1 MSDIYKLQY
10 NGMTLAY
17 PGWDGYVS
25 WEQAMQAY
33 NLTLQTDG
41 HGTITAT
48 TTTGYPGDTSI
59 LSTTAN
65 THYAFQSY
73 SITGGLINGNTFT
86 FENSDATAQANF
98 SAKVYTITLQN
109 DGHGTVTANKLTA
122 TANQTVTLTPTYNTY
137 YRFNNY
143 AVTGGSV
150 NGNTLTVTANC
161 TAKANFK
168 VNAFTA
174 SGTFE
179 KGSNVSVSTKNTSVQ
194 SANIPAKYAVTS
206 YHTTN
211 TPTAWYNTSNRW
223 KPNGASAYK
232 ITLHPIMQVTS
243 VCNITANNTTPRSFT
258 GCSLIGSTAT
268 QSQTFSTT
276 GYPASAATG
285 SKTYSYNKTFTSTT
299 QNVNYG
305 ISGKIQASRGN
316 ASNATTVTYV
326 AANTTGTWTATG
338 YAP

>member
-1 MSDIYKLQY
+1 MPDIYKLQY

-65 THYAFQSY
+65 THYAFQSF

-98 SAKVYTITLQN
+98 SAKVYTVTLQN

-122 TANQTVTLTPTYNTY
+122 TANQTVTLTPTYNKY

-168 VNAFTA
+168 LNTFTA
-174 SGTFE
+174 SGAFE
-179 KGSNVSVSTKNTSVQ
+179 KGSNVTAAGTAVNV
-194 SANIPAKYAVTS
+194 AAKYATVSYKTS
-206 YHTTN
+206 N
-211 TPTAWYNTSNRW
+211 TPASWYSASNRW
-223 KPNGASAYK
+223 KPNGASGYS
-232 ITLHPIMQVTS
+232 ITLHPIMGF
-243 VCNITANNTTPRSFT
+243 TATTNGYST
-258 GCSLIGSTAT
+258 YTAAHCYATACSLVGST
-268 QSQTFSTT
+268 QSQSQSF
-276 GYPASAATG
+276 
-285 SKTYSYNKTFTSTT
+285 SKTGKGWTTTAFAYNKTFTNTT

-305 ISGKIQASRGN
+305 VSAKILGG
-316 ASNATTVTYV
+316 SNATFNTNIAYV
-326 AANTTGTWTATG
+326 AARTSGTWTATG